1 MSMKKYIAMV
11 SKSINDNDLF
21 FLLTSFT

>member
-11 SKSINDNDLF
+11 SKSINDKDLF